1 MAMVGA
7 MVGMISAATAIPG
20 RMGTVVTAHVAIR
33 VRRAV
38 RGGFLGGGLS
48 KGTGTAENAAD

>member
-1 MAMVGA
+1 MVGS

-33 VRRAV
+33 VGRAV
-38 RGGFLGGGLS
+38 IRGGFFGGRFS